1 MKWGAWRIDGDHIR
15 RHCSCQSAGKKF
27 KICQGKLV
35 LVVGE
40 KGGCAPIFWDSN
52 KIARVDTDP
61 LAAEILA
68 MADAIEEGHFVT
80 TILEEMFGLEEG
92 CVDMAIIISNT
103 PLIYDIFLL
112 KNTANYSYFTHGLT
126 NWDQIQE
133 IWTKYEKFGP
143 NMRNFHIWSK
153 FFIFGPNFSYLVQI
167 FHFWSKFLKF
177 SYWSYN

>member
-1 MKWGAWRIDGDHIR
+1 M
-15 RHCSCQSAGKKF
+15 
-27 KICQGKLV
+27 

-103 PLIYDIFLL
+103 PLIYDIFLM

-133 IWTKYEKFGP
+133 IWTKYESLIEPGDLKV
-143 NMRNFHIWSK
+143 
-153 FFIFGPNFSYLVQI
+153 FFLIPYSCLRLNNTFF
-167 FHFWSKFLKF
+167 
-177 SYWSYN
+177 